1 MKVERLD
8 EVQVL
13 TPMTFR
19 AKPGAM
25 LIRAPLRPASA
36 SAAGPSKGPAM
47 SLCSVTGYISFSNL
61 KFLVFIEQ

>member
-1 MKVERLD
+1 VKVERLD

-25 LIRAPLRPASA
+25 LIRAPPRPASA

-47 SLCSVTGYISFSNL
+47 SLCSVTGYISFSNV

>member
-19 AKPGAM
+19 AKPGSV
-25 LIRAPLRPASA
+25 LVRAPLRPASA

-47 SLCSVTGYISFSNL
+47 SLCSVTGYISFQS
-61 KFLVFIEQ
+61 KSFLVYI